1 MYKDINR
8 SVSDTSPGEEMAV
21 GLPWWHDCIHTP
33 FDLARSPL
41 RTRKVCVGGGCV
53 SRAGVVPTGY
63 FQSGRKVGPKEVK
76 MASGS

>member
-1 MYKDINR
+1 MILPQGKKWLWGF
-8 SVSDTSPGEEMAV
+8 PGGMIAFTH
-21 GLPWWHDCIHTP
+21 LLTWLDP
-33 FDLARSPL
+33 PL

-63 FQSGRKVGPKEVK
+63 FQSGSERKVGPKEVK